1 MGISYTCMDDDEYS
15 IINYPNGKTIT
26 YGPGMNCYC
35 CASPNK
41 RKLPSITSEQYLE
54 VMHLTPDINGNILE
68 IVQGPQLYKPA
79 DPYCV
84 ISGVKQK
91 IRLRIDEYLVKK
103 DVNGQISIENGP
115 TLYCPI
121 PYEELSKVKKKVN
134 LTATQYIIVT
144 TQTTGDRRVVRGA
157 LLYSPQPM
165 EQISGPHEM
174 IILNRTDYIYVT
186 HTDSGLIDIV
196 EGATIFCPG
205 AYDVVSDIRQK
216 IVLKNDE
223 YVKIMDSNT
232 GVIRVVP
239 GPSTIVLRQ
248 FEKIVNKITKA
259 HEVNDMNAVY
269 IFDSNKG
276 LYDLIIEHGMY
287 IPEPTID
294 VIETRKKILLEQNE
308 AMVIID
314 KNGRY
319 VIMRGNDNTS
329 AFFLPPYCTV
339 LEQDWSTDIGK
350 HHGKISRFDLRPQY
364 MDFEFQIRTCDNVEI
379 FLKLNFYWQIV
390 NIEKM
395 ISTTHNAPQDVCLH
409 AQSEILSE
417 ISRINM
423 KEFMES
429 FNEVVHK
436 ALLGDGKDEF
446 YDARGVKLIRG
457 EITGRRCKDPDT
469 EKNFQEIIKKKT
481 DRIKNLESTCGVNE
495 VKMEEIRGNIEQEK
509 LIGELVTVKN
519 SYLRSEASKSG
530 ESHGAKISNFLE
542 HLPSDLSIDQKL
554 AIYFDQQN
562 TDRVKDVTSNKNLTL
577 YVSQKDLDIKMVN
590 LNYGDKKPNLLLDQL

>member
-1 MGISYTCMDDDEYS
+1 
-15 IINYPNGKTIT
+15 
-26 YGPGMNCYC
+26 MNCYC
-35 CASPNK
+35 CATPTK

-54 VMHLTPDINGNILE
+54 VTHLTPDANGNILE
-68 IVQGPQLYKPA
+68 IIQGPQLYKPA
-79 DPYCV
+79 DPYSI
-84 ISGVKQK
+84 ISNTKQK

-115 TLYCPI
+115 TLYCPV
-121 PYEELSKVKKKVN
+121 PYEELSNVQKKIDLSV
-134 LTATQYIIVT
+134 TQYIIVT

-157 LLYSPQPM
+157 QLYSPQPL
-165 EQISGPHEM
+165 EIISGPHEM

-196 EGATIFCPG
+196 EGAAIFCPG
-205 AYDVVSDIRQK
+205 AYDTVSDIRQK

-232 GVIRVVP
+232 GMIRVVP
-239 GPSTIVLRQ
+239 GPSTIVMRQ

-269 IFDSNKG
+269 IFDTNKG
-276 LYDLIIEHGMY
+276 LYDLITAHGMY

-294 VIETRKKILLEQNE
+294 VVETRKKILLEQNE

-329 AFFLPPYCTV
+329 AFFLPPYCTI
-339 LEQDWSTDIGK
+339 LEQDWSNDVGK
-350 HHGKISRFDLRPQY
+350 QKGKLSRFDLRPQY

-379 FLKLNFYWQIV
+379 FLKLNFYWQII

-446 YDARGVKLIRG
+446 YNARGVCLIRG

-481 DRIKNLESTCGVNE
+481 DRIKNLESTCGINE

-530 ESHGAKISNFLE
+530 ESHGAKISNFME